1 MNSLTLHRV
10 TSFSHYRLPH
20 PWNILLPRFCA
31 ADVRFFLSV
40 HSFFLCSFFLFL
52 ASSVSLKCWLAL
64 RFYSCL
70 LTLLTLLEVSCL
82 ILFLPS
88 CADYFQIHVSSPEK
102 FLDSYFILLGTSLG
116 LNIKFFISK
125 SQPITN
131 LKSLFFSGFSIVNTI
146 NTKNKK

>member
-1 MNSLTLHRV
+1 MNSLTLHSL

-31 ADVRFFLSV
+31 AEVRFFLSA

-52 ASSVSLKCWLAL
+52 SSVSLKCWLSL

-70 LTLLTLLEVSCL
+70 LTLLTLPEVSCL
-82 ILFLPS
+82 ILFLSLMCRLLPNS
-88 CADYFQIHVSSPEK
+88 CLQPREISRLIFQ
-102 FLDSYFILLGTSLG
+102 LLVISLG
-116 LNIKFFISK
+116 PNIKFFISK

-131 LKSLFFSGFSIVNTI
+131 LKFLFFLDSL
-146 NTKNKK
+146 